1 MSDLKMPLYHY
12 ARNARA
18 FMFFGHISNIL
29 GPSGR
34 QRVLNDVEFSQ
45 KSNSIEKITL
55 FGRERCAREKNARV
69 RARTKML
76 QMT

>member
-1 MSDLKMPLYHY
+1 MPIFHY

-18 FMFFGHISNIL
+18 FIFFGHISNIL
-29 GPSGR
+29 GPDGR
-34 QRVLNDVEFSQ
+34 ERVLNDVEFSQ
-45 KSNSIEKITL
+45 TSKSIEKNTF
-55 FGRERCAREKNARV
+55 FGRERGAREKNARV